1 MSIDIKKI
9 QDIKKVDK
17 PWGYEKWIADGSP
30 NFKYALKEILLK
42 SKFKSSVQFHEF
54 KEETNYIQKGE
65 GILHY
70 YPNPI
75 NFEKYQNNE
84 YSDDE
89 FNDILTNLKKQKL
102 YPGMVFHIKP
112 GIIHRVE
119 AITDLTMI
127 ESSTIELDD
136 VVRLND
142 EWGRHDGKIES
153 EHKKIFRPS
162 DFHIAQIERIK
173 FSKNYTQGKILF
185 CSHGINTQYSV
196 SKSLLTSI
204 SQEVWH
210 YDLSLNENVTIRRLT
225 KNNSIDFEQGPKF
238 SQIPE
243 KSFDCIV
250 SFEELQYQKNPK
262 QIIERYSKLLK
273 NDGMLIISTPNSK
286 QIVGSIE
293 TDLEKLGFSKNELLQ
308 LIKSVFPDIQVFSQR
323 NVSRK
328 EQVQKDIKIF
338 DDVFSKF
345 KIGTKKI
352 LNTVDKKQNFY
363 KLYLQKSVI
372 QLRNTKH
379 NLKQKILDIDNSVVP
394 FSELDNPT
402 TFLLIC
408 KKTSLNSKI

>member
-1 MSIDIKKI
+1 MSIDIKNI

-30 NFKYALKEILLK
+30 NFKYALKEIFLK
-42 SKFKSSVQFHEF
+42 SKFKSSIQFHEF

-210 YDLSLNENVTIRRLT
+210 YDLSLNENVTI
-225 KNNSIDFEQGPKF
+225 
-238 SQIPE
+238 
-243 KSFDCIV
+243 
-250 SFEELQYQKNPK
+250 
-262 QIIERYSKLLK
+262 
-273 NDGMLIISTPNSK
+273 
-286 QIVGSIE
+286 
-293 TDLEKLGFSKNELLQ
+293 
-308 LIKSVFPDIQVFSQR
+308 
-323 NVSRK
+323 
-328 EQVQKDIKIF
+328 
-338 DDVFSKF
+338 
-345 KIGTKKI
+345 
-352 LNTVDKKQNFY
+352 
-363 KLYLQKSVI
+363 
-372 QLRNTKH
+372 
-379 NLKQKILDIDNSVVP
+379 
-394 FSELDNPT
+394 
-402 TFLLIC
+402 
-408 KKTSLNSKI
+408 

>member
-42 SKFKSSVQFHEF
+42 SKFKSSIQFHEF

>member
-42 SKFKSSVQFHEF
+42 SKFKSSIQFHEF

-89 FNDILTNLKKQKL
+89 FEDILTNLKKQKL

-243 KSFDCIV
+243 KSFDCILT
-250 SFEELQYQKNPK
+250 FEEIQFKDDPQKTIK
-262 QIIERYSKLLK
+262 EYHKLLK
-273 NDGMLIISTPNSK
+273 DNGTLIISTKNKDS
-286 QIVGSIE
+286 GSDSHEIF
-293 TDLEKLGFSKNELLQ
+293 GFSKNDLLKI
-308 LIKSVFPDIQVFSQR
+308 IKSVFSRVEIFTQR
-323 NVSRK
+323 NISK
-328 EQVQKDIKIF
+328 IEQKQDETNFFGSIY
-338 DDVFSKF
+338 SKF
-345 KIGTKKI
+345 KNSSKKI
-352 LNTVDKKQNFY
+352 FYNIDKNQNFY
-363 KLYLQKSVI
+363 KLHMQKTVLQF
-372 QLRNTKH
+372 RE
-379 NLKQKILDIDNSVVP
+379 KQYHVSQKKFDISYVP
-394 FSELDNPT
+394 LPFNETDNPLY
-402 TFLLIC
+402 FLAVC

>member
-196 SKSLLTSI
+196 SKSLITSI

-286 QIVGSIE
+286 QIVGPIE

-308 LIKSVFPDIQVFSQR
+308 LIKSVFHDIQVFSQR
-323 NVSRK
+323 NISRK

-379 NLKQKILDIDNSVVP
+379 NLKQKILNIDNSVVP
-394 FSELDNPT
+394 FSESDNPT

>member
-196 SKSLLTSI
+196 SKSLITSI

-338 DDVFSKF
+338 DEVFSKF